1 MSRPT
6 FVKASV
12 LAITLLI
19 TALFFAMVKPFLVT
33 FLLAA
38 IFSGLSQPL
47 YRGLERLFRGKR
59 SLASLTTLI
68 IVLLIVIVPLLF
80 LVVVA
85 ANQAIEVSHTVRP
98 WVEQQL
104 AKPDPLARVYDLL
117 PILDDIGLDRKEVL
131 TKVMAIVQGTGHY
144 FVSGVAGVTGRTA
157 NFLFHFFLFGYCM
170 YFLLKDGQKALDKFL
185 YYLPL
190 SREDEMKMMS
200 RFVSVG
206 RAMLRGTLA
215 IGLLQGLLGGIGFW
229 VAGLHGPVFW
239 GALMVVLSV
248 VPGVGTGL
256 IWVPAVIYLAVAGH
270 LTTAILLTLW
280 FLLIVGA
287 VDNLLRPLM
296 AGKDTQMHQLMI
308 LFGTLG
314 GLSLFGIPGLLLG
327 PILAAVCLTLWEI
340 YGQVYHAELE
350 AQ

>member
-6 FVKASV
+6 FVKTSV

-19 TALFFAMVKPFLVT
+19 TVLFFAMVRPFLIT

-38 IFSGLSQPL
+38 IFAGLFQPL
-47 YRGLERLFRGKR
+47 FQRLAKLFSGKR
-59 SLASLTTLI
+59 SFASLATLL

-85 ANQAIEVSHTVRP
+85 ADQAIEVSRMVRP

-104 AKPDPLARVYDLL
+104 AKPDPMARLYEYL
-117 PILDDIGLDRKEVL
+117 PILDDLGLDRREVL
-131 TKVMAIVQGTGHY
+131 TKVVAIVQSTGSF

-157 NFLFHFFLFGYCM
+157 NFIFHFFLFGYCL
-170 YFLLKDGQKALDKFL
+170 YFLLKDGQRALDKFL

-190 SREDEMKMMS
+190 THEDEMKMMS
-200 RFVSVG
+200 RFVSVS
-206 RAMLRGTLA
+206 RAMLKGTLA
-215 IGLLQGLLGGIGFW
+215 IGLLQGLLGGLGFW

-239 GALMVVLSV
+239 ASLMVVLSII
-248 VPGVGTGL
+248 PGVGTGL

-280 FLLIVGA
+280 FLVIVGA
-287 VDNLLRPLM
+287 VDNLLRPLLT
-296 AGKDTQMHQLMI
+296 GKDTQMHELLI
-308 LFGTLG
+308 LFSTLG
-314 GLSLFGIPGLLLG
+314 GLGFFGVPGLLLG

-340 YGQVYHAELE
+340 YGQVFRADLG
-350 AQ
+350 AR